1 MQAFICGCASTALT
15 QDERDFLADAD
26 PWGLIL
32 FARNCEDAEQIRRLT
47 DEFRTINGRD
57 DAPVLIDQEGGR
69 VQRLGPPNWRK
80 YPPARRFAE
89 VYRKDATEGARL
101 ARAGARLMAD
111 DLRKVGIN
119 VNCLPVADVPQPGAH
134 EIIGD
139 RAYGEDVDEI
149 AVLARAAADGCLDGG
164 VLPVI
169 KHIPGHGRAGV
180 DSHVGLPV
188 VDAGREEL
196 ADVDFA
202 VFRQLR
208 DFPLAMTAHVIYS
221 AFDAE
226 RPATLSETVVRD
238 VIRGEIGY
246 AGLVMTDDLSMGA
259 LSGTLKE
266 RAEAAFAAGCDMALH
281 CNGEFDEMLDVAEAT
296 PELDGEALV
305 RAHGALARLS
315 ESEPWDSAKAVEQIE
330 VLC

>member
-32 FARNCEDAEQIRRLT
+32 FARNCEDADQIRRLT

-89 VYRKDATEGARL
+89 VYRKDATEGVRL
-101 ARAGARLMAD
+101 TRAGARLMAD
-111 DLRKVGIN
+111 DLQKVGIN

-202 VFRQLR
+202 VFGQLR

>member
-32 FARNCEDAEQIRRLT
+32 FARNCEDADQIRRLT

-89 VYRKDATEGARL
+89 VYRKDAKEGVRL

-111 DLRKVGIN
+111 DLQKVGIN

-202 VFRQLR
+202 VFGQLR

>member
-139 RAYGEDVDEI
+139 RAYGADVDEI
-149 AVLARAAADGCLDGG
+149 AILARAAADGCLDGG

-202 VFRQLR
+202 VFGQLR